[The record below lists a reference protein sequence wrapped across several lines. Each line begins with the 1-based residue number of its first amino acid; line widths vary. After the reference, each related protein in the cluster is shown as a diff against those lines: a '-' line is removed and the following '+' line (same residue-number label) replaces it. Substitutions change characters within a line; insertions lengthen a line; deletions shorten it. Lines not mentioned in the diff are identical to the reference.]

1 MINTPFF
8 KSSIALAN
16 SFYATNNLEKVLCR
30 VPLYYNF
37 SLNEVR
43 GWVKGEGVGVGVGLE
58 FTPL

>member
-37 SLNEVR
+37 SLNEIRVWGR
-43 GWVKGEGVGVGVGLE
+43 GKKVE

>member
-37 SLNEVR
+37 SLNEIRVWGR
-43 GWVKGEGVGVGVGLE
+43 GKGVE